1 VGQRDIEKMAAEA
14 ILYSRSADASAAAA
28 VLGAA
33 DAGGYMCARR
43 RPKEIG
49 FNIRAAA
56 VPRYIR
62 V

>member
-14 ILYSRSADASAAAA
+14 ILYSRSADAAAATA

-43 RPKEIG
+43 R
-49 FNIRAAA
+49 
-56 VPRYIR
+56 
-62 V
+62 